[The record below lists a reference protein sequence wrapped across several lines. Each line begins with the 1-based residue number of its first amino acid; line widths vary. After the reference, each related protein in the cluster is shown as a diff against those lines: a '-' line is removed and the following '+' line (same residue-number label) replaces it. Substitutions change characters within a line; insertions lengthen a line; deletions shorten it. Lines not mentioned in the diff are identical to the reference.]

1 MQVKSVAKDVG
12 VSARKMRLVVDMV
25 RGKAVGEALTMLR
38 FAPTPNARIV
48 AKAVKAA
55 AADAEINYQIP
66 SAALRIVTIMA
77 DEATTLKRFRAG
89 ARRRANPV
97 LRRSSHITVVVG
109 DGEA

>member
-55 AADAEINYQIP
+55 AADAEINSQIP
-66 SAALRIVTIMA
+66 SAALRIVGISA
-77 DEATTLKRFRAG
+77 DEATTLKRQDEWQ
-89 ARRRANPV
+89 RR
-97 LRRSSHITVVVG
+97 
-109 DGEA
+109 

>member
-25 RGKAVGEALTMLR
+25 RGKAVDEALTMLR
-38 FAPTPNARIV
+38 FAPTPNSRII

-55 AADAEINYQIP
+55 AADAESNYQMP
-66 SAALRIVTIMA
+66 SALLRIVGISA

-89 ARRRANPV
+89 ARHRVNPV
-97 LRRSSHITVVVG
+97 LRRSSHITVIVG